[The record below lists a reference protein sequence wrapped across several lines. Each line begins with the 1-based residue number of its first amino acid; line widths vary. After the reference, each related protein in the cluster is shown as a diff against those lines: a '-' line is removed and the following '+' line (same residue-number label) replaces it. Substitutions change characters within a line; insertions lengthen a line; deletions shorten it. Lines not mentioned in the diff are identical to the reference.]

1 MTTVRI
7 YQPSKTAMQS
17 GKGKTKEWRV
27 EFESEDSFLPD
38 PLMGWVSSR
47 DTSQQLYLRFP
58 SLEEALHFAKIKG
71 VNYTVCNPSNISSFP
86 NQYGFNFTNPR
97 VRGK

>member
-17 GKGKTKEWRV
+17 GNAKTEMWRV
-27 EFESEDSFLPD
+27 EFETHDPLTAD

-47 DTSQQLYLRFP
+47 DMTQELRLLFP
-58 SLEEALHFAKIKG
+58 TLEEALQFAQARGLDSTIL
-71 VNYTVCNPSNISSFP
+71 NPPPLTIVPKS
-86 NQYGFNFTNPR
+86 YGTNFTCPR
-97 VRGK
+97 MRGI